1 MRIIRLP
8 YARLV
13 KPSKYKNLSQ
23 TQEKERR
30 KKQIEKNQL
39 KKENGLK

>member
-1 MRIIRLP
+1 MEYIRLP

-13 KPSKYKNLSQ
+13 KPSKYKNPSQ

-30 KKQIEKNQL
+30 RKQIERNQL
-39 KKENGLK
+39 KKGEE